1 MTRKLEATQLRDG
14 EITAKL
20 DIDVHD
26 MDLAAHKDAHNPQ
39 CIDTAVTAVRTVMYN
54 YDERSW
60 LQRATLIFLFFA
72 PENWEEKCKLHVQ
85 LIGGQ

>member
-1 MTRKLEATQLRDG
+1 VAEEMTRKLEATQLRDG

-60 LQRATLIFLFFA
+60 LQRATLIFLFF
-72 PENWEEKCKLHVQ
+72 CT
-85 LIGGQ
+85 